1 MMGRCVNSGLGR
13 GQPQANGV
21 GRFRCRTVVSSA
33 ALLVTSCSPRSDIG
47 PCLRGP
53 ALIKGGLVASA
64 QMGDANASIPTPQPV
79 LPRPMWGAQ
88 PTVASAPS
96 VHFVA
101 PAAIEDGLANRLQVR
116 RRLAPVKDVRRLG
129 KADLPLNDATPRI
142 AVDASTFARA
152 NRR

>member
-1 MMGRCVNSGLGR
+1 
-13 GQPQANGV
+13 
-21 GRFRCRTVVSSA
+21 
-33 ALLVTSCSPRSDIG
+33 
-47 PCLRGP
+47 
-53 ALIKGGLVASA
+53 
-64 QMGDANASIPTPQPV
+64 MGDANASIPTPQPV

-101 PAAIEDGLANRLQVR
+101 PAIEDGLANRLQVR

-142 AVDASTFARA
+142 AVDATFAVRIDGELVESA
-152 NRR
+152 PVRELPMALRYFLF